1 MSTIQ
6 QTLKKIAIFS
16 LLPLTLSANTRVDTN
31 FDDVFKLAQT
41 KANINEN
48 ILELAQIAMN
58 LDEENNLNPSLFIP
72 IYYGNSD
79 KFYSAISYVAS
90 NSSSTEK
97 VYGFKDSK
105 SAFMSNTKSLVLNYI
120 SYKSSIFNL
129 KFSVGVES
137 TLSYIENNEF
147 GYIHDS
153 ANIFNQGTDYYISF
167 DNIVELNLKKHAIR
181 ADIELPFG
189 SYINSKLSASLSPY
203 STVGVKQKTIFK
215 PLSNDTGSSSSTTIQ
230 ELAYNV
236 KYELQTDFDM
246 FIDIGLSVAFNNQPL
261 KYDVA
266 VLYDK
271 DNVYSFQ
278 TQTIDID
285 ETKKSYMAKI
295 FFDISVMG
303 GLKPFIG
310 YGREKLTKKD
320 GFETVSIDT
329 TLYSFGFESRF

>member
-31 FDDVFKLAQT
+31 FDDV
-41 KANINEN
+41 
-48 ILELAQIAMN
+48 LELAQISMN
-58 LDEENNLNPSLFIP
+58 FDEEKNVNPSLFIP

-203 STVGVKQKTIFK
+203 STVGVKQTTIFK
-215 PLSNDTGSSSSTTIQ
+215 PLADKTGYSSSTTNQDIS
-230 ELAYNV
+230 YNF
-236 KYELQTDFDM
+236 KYDIQTDFGT
-246 FIDIGLSVAFNNQPL
+246 FLDIGFTVAYNNQPL

-266 VLYDK
+266 VLTDK
-271 DNVYSFQ
+271 ENSYSFQ
-278 TQTIDID
+278 KQTVDVD
-285 ETKKSYMAKI
+285 EIRTSYMAKI
-295 FFDISVMG
+295 YFDISIMG

-310 YGREKLTKKD
+310 YGKEKLKKKD
-320 GFETVSIDT
+320 GIETISTDM
-329 TLYSFGFESRF
+329 TLYSFGFESKF